1 MLEINGT
8 AREIGQSAANQSI
21 SNISVI
27 EMQVGSSETKRE
39 NNNPNCG
46 LRPRALPPLP
56 IHKPDRRFPNNDHDM
71 GHYLAGL
78 IDGDGYISKDTNKSS
93 IVIAFHIK
101 DVSLAYSIKTHLN
114 FGAVNLYPKTNSATF
129 VLTSREGLNK
139 LIKLIHGKLRIPHK
153 VERLNA
159 LVATSSSSLNLPPA
173 PICVEG
179 LKSSYYLAGL
189 IDSDG
194 SLSIRLIYRPKRE
207 K

>member
-1 MLEINGT
+1 MQGINGT

-21 SNISVI
+21 FNTLCGL

-46 LRPRALPPLP
+46 PPLP

-71 GHYLAGL
+71 GHYLAGV
-78 IDGDGYISKDTNKSS
+78 IDGDGYISKDTNKFR
-93 IVIAFHIK
+93 IVIAFHTK

-114 FGAVNLYPKTNSATF
+114 VGTVTLYPKTTSATF
-129 VLTSREGLNK
+129 VLTSRQGLKK

-159 LVATSSSSLNLPPA
+159 YVATPSCCLNLPPA
-173 PICVEG
+173 QICAED

-194 SLSIRLIYRPKRE
+194 CLSIRLIYRPKRD